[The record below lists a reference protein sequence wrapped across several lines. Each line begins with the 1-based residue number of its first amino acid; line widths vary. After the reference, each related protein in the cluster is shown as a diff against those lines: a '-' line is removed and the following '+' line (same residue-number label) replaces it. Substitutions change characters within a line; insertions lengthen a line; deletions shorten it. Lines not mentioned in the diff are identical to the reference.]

1 MRLNERQPGWFTL
14 DPRLQYSVATLEAE
28 MNRQKREE
36 AQRNSGTPGK
46 PSDQPGR
53 SNPPDR
59 NRTQNREDAE
69 SPERQQPHREPGKLP
84 LPD

>member
-1 MRLNERQPGWFTL
+1 
-14 DPRLQYSVATLEAE
+14 

-36 AQRNSGTPGK
+36 ALRNSSQSDR

-53 SNPPDR
+53 SSQPDPEPVR
-59 NRTQNREDAE
+59 GKEDMG
-69 SPERQQPHREPGKLP
+69 PEEQQKPQREPGKLP

>member
-1 MRLNERQPGWFTL
+1 
-14 DPRLQYSVATLEAE
+14 

-36 AQRNSGTPGK
+36 ALRNSSQPDK

-53 SNPPDR
+53 SKQPDR
-59 NRTQNREDAE
+59 SKEPDRSKGPEGEGVRGSEDMGSE
-69 SPERQQPHREPGKLP
+69 ERLKPQREPGKLP

>member
-1 MRLNERQPGWFTL
+1 
-14 DPRLQYSVATLEAE
+14 

-36 AQRNSGTPGK
+36 AQRKSGTSGN

-59 NRTQNREDAE
+59 DRTQNREETE

-84 LPD
+84 LPE